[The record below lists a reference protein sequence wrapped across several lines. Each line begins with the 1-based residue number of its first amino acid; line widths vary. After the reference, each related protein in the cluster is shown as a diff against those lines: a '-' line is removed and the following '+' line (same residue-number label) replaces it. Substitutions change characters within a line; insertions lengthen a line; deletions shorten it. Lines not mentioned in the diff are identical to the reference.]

1 MKWNSKVDTT
11 WKEVELKSIQSVRV
25 NPVAFS
31 WVNICLRF
39 VKLQKCLIRTVEG
52 IPDLQLRDMGSKDSS
67 ALCYTQLGVPE

>member
-31 WVNICLRF
+31 WVNVCLRF
-39 VKLQKCLIRTVEG
+39 VKLQKCLIRTE
-52 IPDLQLRDMGSKDSS
+52 LQLRDMGSKDSS